1 MSLLLTD
8 VNRWLL
14 QEEDERQQ
22 QLRERARKLIAEA
35 RQGLVTT
42 PTPTS
47 DSTGVDPSR
56 GTGGVGAGG
65 AGAGGGN
72 LRSISHSSGSPSP
85 TESFQKFLSN
95 GAGKL
100 QSFKMTLVDKAHQDA
115 SLIKSK
121 ISFLVPSGCFAGSL

>member
-65 AGAGGGN
+65 AGAGN
-72 LRSISHSSGSPSP
+72 LRSISHISGSPSP

-100 QSFKMTLVDKAHQDA
+100 QSFKMTLVDKAHQDV